1 MARVFLEIIM
11 PQINTI
17 ALEKMMRRR
26 NMLFKHQLSNLVGVS
41 YTKLG
46 EIMSGSDSEIDEQT
60 LRQLCDGLECARS
73 ELINEET

>member
-1 MARVFLEIIM
+1 MALVFLEIIM
-11 PQINTI
+11 PQINII

-46 EIMSGSDSEIDEQT
+46 EIMSGSDSEIDEQM
-60 LRQLCDGLECARS
+60 LRQLCDGLGCDRS
-73 ELINEET
+73 ELIHEET

>member
-1 MARVFLEIIM
+1 M
-11 PQINTI
+11 PQINII

-60 LRQLCDGLECARS
+60 LGQLCDGLGCERS
-73 ELINEET
+73 ELIHEET